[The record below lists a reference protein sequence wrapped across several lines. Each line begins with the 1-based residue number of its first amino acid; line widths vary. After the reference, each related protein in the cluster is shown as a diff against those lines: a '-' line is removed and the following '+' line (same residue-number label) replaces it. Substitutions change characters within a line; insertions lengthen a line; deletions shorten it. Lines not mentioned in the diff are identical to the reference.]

1 MEKYTISKQ
10 GLQVTDAEL
19 EITEIVLKPESKVV
33 AKDEEGMDVEPITY
47 IQMRYRT
54 VFKKD
59 GQNVP
64 YPHNMDMY
72 YMVVPIAN
80 WDELV
85 QLAIAD
91 FKGKDEVSL
100 IK

>member
-33 AKDEEGMDVEPITY
+33 AKDGEGMDVEPITY
-47 IQMRYRT
+47 ISMRYRT
-54 VFKKD
+54 AFKKD
-59 GQNVP
+59 GQSVP
-64 YPHNMDMY
+64 YPHNMDMH
-72 YMVVPIAN
+72 YMEIPQAK

-85 QLAIAD
+85 QLAVTD
-91 FKGKDEVSL
+91 FKSKDEVSL